1 MWSVNNQFFKASKN
15 PVKCRKEQ
23 ARYRCFQDP
32 SIVVYKPPIS
42 VIELPSIF
50 AFSTNT
56 KAAGK
61 LLWFSEIVEGDS
73 EK

>member
-1 MWSVNNQFFKASKN
+1 M
-15 PVKCRKEQ
+15 
-23 ARYRCFQDP
+23 
-32 SIVVYKPPIS
+32 I
-42 VIELPSIF
+42 VIELPGFF
-50 AFSTNT
+50 AFSTNA